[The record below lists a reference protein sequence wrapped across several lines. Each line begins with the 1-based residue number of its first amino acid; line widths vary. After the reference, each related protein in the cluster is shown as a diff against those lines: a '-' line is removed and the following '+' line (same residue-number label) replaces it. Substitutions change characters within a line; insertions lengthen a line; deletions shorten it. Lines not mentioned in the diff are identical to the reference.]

1 METIPLYLIKIV
13 FSSAVLFGY
22 YHLFLRDKTFHHYNR
37 FYLLLAV
44 VISLLLPLLKVSY
57 FTIEL
62 NNNFYLLLSSFQNNE
77 TIKNTNNDYLYF
89 TIAYSVFGLVAV
101 VLLIKILAGILK
113 IESFKK
119 QFPKE
124 KIEGISFYQTNLE
137 DAPFSYFRNL
147 FWKNSIILQSDL
159 GRQILKHE
167 MIHIEQKH
175 SFDKIMMELVTAIFW
190 FNPFFWFIKKE
201 INLIHE
207 YLADKKAVK
216 QSDTQAFAQM
226 LLASHFASTSLPGT
240 SPFLSSNLKKRL
252 KMLQKSKTKY
262 SYARKILA
270 LPLLFAIGFA
280 YLVKAENKEIEKS
293 NEQIKAQVSKLKKD
307 TITATAQLVKSKNGV
322 NPISN
327 QAKEA
332 TEEALFIVN
341 GKEVSKNIYLNF
353 LKKNH
358 ANQELVTSYH
368 DPKLN
373 DEKHSIFGERGKYGV
388 FGAEL
393 ISKMNKNSKDYKRLI
408 EKYNPNWFK
417 NIKNNE
423 MSKSDSQFK
432 GINKSDKIL
441 NPNNKEITKL
451 DFGNVLEDAPY
462 ISESV
467 KVVIQNNFNEMFS
480 KAQSDKNNYSVKYI
494 SENENNRAN
503 TKNTYNEEFEKDLD
517 LIFRL
522 NDSIQKM
529 NKEAKIDNLSLK
541 KKFTDGNQYEIII
554 KNKNTKNSRKSSIDE
569 LNVLPSSVY
578 FNQIKNTKKI
588 SKEIFYS
595 QNKIKDED
603 VSEDNFSIAA
613 GYLHNNLAKS
623 TITARDVKSFYLSAD
638 NNFKIYLDDKL
649 VAYNDLDGLKFDEIK
664 SLKMFLPKNKSEK
677 VIEIKTK

>member
-1 METIPLYLIKIV
+1 METIPLYLIKVV

-37 FYLLLAV
+37 FYLLSAV

-62 NNNFYLLLSSFQNNE
+62 NNNFYLLLSTFQNNE

-293 NEQIKAQVSKLKKD
+293 NEQIKAQVSELKKD
-307 TITATAQLVKSKNGV
+307 TITATAQLVKSENGV

-451 DFGNVLEDAPY
+451 DFGNFLEDAPY

-480 KAQSDKNNYSVKYI
+480 KAQTDKNNYSVKYI
-494 SENENNRAN
+494 SENKNNAGN
-503 TKNTYNEEFEKDLD
+503 TKIISNEELEK
-517 LIFRL
+517 
-522 NDSIQKM
+522 SIQNLQKQL
-529 NKEAKIDNLSLK
+529 NEKSTEKIDNENSIESYNK
-541 KKFTDGNQYEIII
+541 KILVDKKRQIVASGIPKIVNIEAHSEDKTNSSIDKNANTSQYFQTEP
-554 KNKNTKNSRKSSIDE
+554 KNTKLTNISIKFKGSS
-569 LNVLPSSVY
+569 
-578 FNQIKNTKKI
+578 
-588 SKEIFYS
+588 
-595 QNKIKDED
+595 
-603 VSEDNFSIAA
+603 
-613 GYLHNNLAKS
+613 KS
-623 TITARDVKSFYLSAD
+623 TKSVATVLNDIKESEKKLKTKLIDDDMIIFMNGKLISYSELGKFNARRVKSITINNTD
-638 NNFKIYLDDKL
+638 NEKIMRIVVK
-649 VAYNDLDGLKFDEIK
+649 
-664 SLKMFLPKNKSEK
+664 
-677 VIEIKTK
+677 